1 MYLPNLAKRCNCQ
14 LRQPFFRLVVISPRS
29 KYYGKLAEREGLDPP
44 WPFGLLFSRQAHLP
58 ILPSLHKLDHQTGF
72 APSLWGFADLRIC
85 YSAIDGFKINIRLHH
100 NLLATPV
107 GIEPAFS
114 HRKWLV
120 LTIIRWGHFIL
131 AFLFW
136 KINQKMPRRR
146 PVCHLYKGDV
156 GQYVHWH
163 CHHQK
168 PSTWQ
173 KGIWLTR
180 VVFCKTWFL
189 PLESQ

>member
-1 MYLPNLAKRCNCQ
+1 MCKGGLIEKKNMAEWTRSYRAWAINPSRFHQDVFAKPCQRMQLPVKATI
-14 LRQPFFRLVVISPRS
+14 FWLVAISPRS

-85 YSAIDGFKINIRLHH
+85 YSAIDGFKINIHIHH

-120 LTIIRWGHFIL
+120 LTIIRWGH
-131 AFLFW
+131 LFW
-136 KINQKMPRRR
+136 YFYFEK
-146 PVCHLYKGDV
+146 
-156 GQYVHWH
+156 
-163 CHHQK
+163 
-168 PSTWQ
+168 
-173 KGIWLTR
+173 
-180 VVFCKTWFL
+180 
-189 PLESQ
+189 